1 MDIFLAMQGMDLT
14 NSETEVQVRYRH
26 LPSLER
32 LTQLTAL
39 NLADNAFVRVPSCLH
54 KLKAISYL
62 DLSLNNDLQVPPG
75 LCLPLD
81 YTLVLSCHLNAV

>member
-1 MDIFLAMQGMDLT
+1 MDLT
-14 NSETEVQVRYRH
+14 NSDTEVQVRYRH

-62 DLSLNNDLQVPPG
+62 DLSLNNNLQVLPAVPVLLEYINATCG
-75 LCLPLD
+75 VWQICIQLSTLLC
-81 YTLVLSCHLNAV
+81 